1 MAAAWSRSGII
12 KGVGIPAPSG
22 PHTVGCVD
30 VMHLFEGDTDGL
42 LVKLFYPTSAG
53 PDGPYPYSEWLSH
66 KRYVRGMLDYV
77 KAPAV
82 GLLSTLVDAFLTPRI
97 PALYLAPLLGHG
109 PGPLVGDSVAQ
120 IGEALPAA
128 VQPESFPIVVFSH
141 GLSGMRAIS
150 SAVCC
155 DLASHGYV
163 VGAVEH
169 RDHSACASLR
179 RVPKPG
185 TNGQQ
190 FTDEWLEFYWKKDN
204 EEEFPLR
211 HTQLCQ
217 RVKDV
222 KQVVDL
228 FNILNEGGT
237 IKNMMPNDF
246 DFRQFQ
252 GRLNMDMVAM
262 MGHSFGGGTTLQS
275 LSEDGRLK
283 CGVGLDSWM
292 VPIHRDLDSQGI
304 QQPLLLINSHSF
316 QWKENV
322 ERMMKYVTEPDSS
335 GTRRRSI
342 ITIRGTNHYNQ
353 VDILFVMP
361 RFVVS
366 SEKFRSPLDPAVAHS
381 LNMELIHTFLRR
393 HLLLDVNFQHPVANL
408 DGGEGCSEDLI
419 MGTDID
425 LSAVG
430 PDHSAGEGQPASV
443 EGHGTEQPA
452 SVEGHGTEQP
462 ASVEGHGTE
471 QPASVEGH
479 GTEQPASVEGHGT
492 EQPASVEGHGT
503 EQPASVEGHGTEQP
517 ASVEGHGTEQP
528 ASVEGHGTEQPA
540 SMEGHG
546 TEQPASVEGHG
557 TEQPASVEG
566 HGTEQPA
573 SVEGHGT
580 EQPASVEGHG
590 KMHDVQMKPVIEEEG
605 TQNLHVEERASAEKP
620 DEEGGV
626 YIEADGNVQP

>member
-1 MAAAWSRSGII
+1 MKKKINELVRSVTQVFKAGVQVWNRSGLV
-12 KGVGIPAPSG
+12 KGAGIPPPSG
-22 PHTVGCVD
+22 PHGVGCMD
-30 VMHLFEGDTDGL
+30 LMHQFEGDTLGL
-42 LVKLFYPTSAG
+42 LVKLFYPTAG
-53 PDGPYPYSEWLSH
+53 EPGPYQYSSWLSH
-66 KRYVRGMLDYV
+66 KRYIRGILDYIKV
-77 KAPAV
+77 SAA
-82 GLLSTLVDAFLTPRI
+82 SIITAFTSKLFVPKI
-97 PALYLAPLLGHG
+97 PALHAAPLLGAAAARTDTTYEQSSSYA
-109 PGPLVGDSVAQ
+109 PLKESRTSHYSLAGSL
-120 IGEALPAA
+120 GGGFMPAEH
-128 VQPESFPIVVFSH
+128 PYPLVVFSH
-141 GLSGMRAIS
+141 GLGAMRAFS
-150 SAVCC
+150 SAICC

-163 VGAVEH
+163 VAAVEH

-190 FTDEWLEFYWKKDN
+190 FTDEWLEFYTKRT
-204 EEEFPLR
+204 EEKEFPLR

-222 KQVVDL
+222 KRVVDL

-353 VDILFVMP
+353 TDILFVMP

-393 HLLLDVNFQHPVANL
+393 HLLLDPSFQAPIPHL
-408 DGGEGCSEDLI
+408 DGGEESPEHI
-419 MGTDID
+419 I
-425 LSAVG
+425 
-430 PDHSAGEGQPASV
+430 H
-443 EGHGTEQPA
+443 
-452 SVEGHGTEQP
+452 
-462 ASVEGHGTE
+462 
-471 QPASVEGH
+471 
-479 GTEQPASVEGHGT
+479 
-492 EQPASVEGHGT
+492 
-503 EQPASVEGHGTEQP
+503 
-517 ASVEGHGTEQP
+517 
-528 ASVEGHGTEQPA
+528 
-540 SMEGHG
+540 
-546 TEQPASVEGHG
+546 
-557 TEQPASVEG
+557 
-566 HGTEQPA
+566 
-573 SVEGHGT
+573 
-580 EQPASVEGHG
+580 
-590 KMHDVQMKPVIEEEG
+590 
-605 TQNLHVEERASAEKP
+605 RASLA
-620 DEEGGV
+620 DEGDS
-626 YIEADGNVQP
+626 ADHFAKL